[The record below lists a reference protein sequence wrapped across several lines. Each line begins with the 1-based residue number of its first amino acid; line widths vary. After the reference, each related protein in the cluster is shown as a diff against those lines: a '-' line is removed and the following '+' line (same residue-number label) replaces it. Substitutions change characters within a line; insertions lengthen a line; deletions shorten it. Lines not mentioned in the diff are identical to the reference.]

1 MAYRSYFLFMV
12 FLFLYCVSSVFNSS
26 ISYRNQSI
34 TTLKPINVKKDGSC
48 LFNSV
53 CLALSG
59 SESRACELRV
69 RTCIFMRNHP
79 EIFNIK
85 QLRKLFRKTL
95 SEKDLAMIIHSSV
108 DQHDFVEGEMFKT
121 IQNHSRSMLEPS
133 KYASMIDI
141 FFISQLL
148 NIEIE
153 VIYPSKSNSF
163 TRQELFSGTMKPSGA
178 PSRKIFISWTSTD
191 HSSVQ
196 QLATGR
202 WRPNHFVPCIKI
214 MAPGKDIMV
223 GRSFCYCSF
232 FLSYFIVPFVKMVS
246 V

>member
-1 MAYRSYFLFMV
+1 MFMH
-12 FLFLYCVSSVFNSS
+12 
-26 ISYRNQSI
+26 
-34 TTLKPINVKKDGSC
+34 
-48 LFNSV
+48 
-53 CLALSG
+53 
-59 SESRACELRV
+59 
-69 RTCIFMRNHP
+69 NHP
-79 EIFNIK
+79 EIFNIE
-85 QLRKLFRKTL
+85 QLRKSFRKTL

-108 DQHDFVEGEMFKT
+108 DQHDFVEGEMLKT

-178 PSRKIFISWTSTD
+178 PNRKIFISWTSTD

-196 QLATGR
+196 QLGTGR
-202 WRPNHFVPCIKI
+202 WRPNHFVPCVPITE
-214 MAPGKDIMV
+214 PVTDTLV
-223 GRSFCYCSF
+223 SLFLVF
-232 FLSYFIVPFVKMVS
+232 FW
-246 V
+246 